1 MSIARVTE
9 LSATSEVSF
18 EDAIQKGVKRATE
31 TLRGVSG
38 AWIKE
43 QKVVI
48 TDGRI
53 SHYRV
58 NMNVTFVLD
67 D

>member
-1 MSIARVTE
+1 MSIARITE
-9 LSATSEVSF
+9 LSATSETSF
-18 EDAIQKGVKRATE
+18 EDAIQKGIQRATE

-43 QKVVI
+43 QKVIV
-48 TDGRI
+48 TDNRI

-58 NMNVTFVLD
+58 NMQITFVLD
-67 D
+67 

>member
-1 MSIARVTE
+1 MSIARITE
-9 LSATSEVSF
+9 LSATSETSF
-18 EDAIQKGVKRATE
+18 EDAIQKGIQRATE

-43 QKVVI
+43 QKVIV
-48 TDGRI
+48 TDNKI

-58 NMNVTFVLD
+58 NMQITFVLD
-67 D
+67 

>member
-1 MSIARVTE
+1 MSIARITE
-9 LSATSEVSF
+9 LSATSETSF
-18 EDAIQKGVKRATE
+18 EDAIQKGITRATE

-43 QKVVI
+43 QKVIV
-48 TDGRI
+48 TDNRI

-58 NMNVTFVLD
+58 NMQITFVLD
-67 D
+67 

>member
-1 MSIARVTE
+1 MSIARITE

-18 EDAIQKGVKRATE
+18 EDAIQKGITRATE

-43 QKVVI
+43 QKVIV
-48 TDGRI
+48 TDNRI

-58 NMNVTFVLD
+58 NMQITFVLD
-67 D
+67 